1 MFGRFLNTPKG
12 FMVLSLTSKHLNYCL
27 NTSKID
33 TDTMLLVKKLNN
45 QSFTNYYFPF
55 KTIFVLIKHVQFR
68 GYNFETV

>member
-12 FMVLSLTSKHLNYCL
+12 FMVLSLTSKHLNCL

-33 TDTMLLVKKLNN
+33 TDTMLLVNKLNN
-45 QSFTNYYFPF
+45 QSFTNYSFPV

-68 GYNFETV
+68 GYNSETV